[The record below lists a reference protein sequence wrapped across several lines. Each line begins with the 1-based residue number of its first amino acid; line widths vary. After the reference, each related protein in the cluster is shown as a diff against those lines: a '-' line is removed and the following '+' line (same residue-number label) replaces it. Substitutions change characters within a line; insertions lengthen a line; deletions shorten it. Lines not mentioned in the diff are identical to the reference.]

1 MSSLQEQACAI
12 IADLLRVPLE
22 RVTPT
27 AHLMDDLKAD
37 SLDLVDLTIAIEE
50 KFGTDER
57 PLEISEDD
65 AAGLQTV
72 QDVLD
77 YLAAQGVR

>member
-1 MSSLQEQACAI
+1 MSSVQERACAI

-22 RVTPT
+22 RVTPA
-27 AHLMDDLKAD
+27 AHLTDDLKAD
-37 SLDLVDLTIAIEE
+37 SLDLVDLTIAMEE
-50 KFGTDER
+50 KFGTDEK

>member
-1 MSSLQEQACAI
+1 MSSLQEQVCAI